1 MPQEITEQVVS
12 SPKAS
17 IGKNEHQMTQRII
30 DGTISFLATVLGFA
44 LSWPFWRDFSY
55 WGESRTAW
63 WIYFIVGFL
72 MAFYVFYLF
81 LGNMRTLFLHDALEK
96 SGFFKKDKS
105 PTEPKEEIQ

>member
-1 MPQEITEQVVS
+1 MPQQITAQVARSPEVS
-12 SPKAS
+12 N
-17 IGKNEHQMTQRII
+17 GKNEYQMTKRIV
-30 DGTISFLATVLGFA
+30 DGILSFLATALGFA

-96 SGFFKKDKS
+96 SGFFNKDKS
-105 PTEPKEEIQ
+105 PTESKEKTQ